1 MASTYNQKLALQN
14 RSHRFQWL
22 FSFLLLTWFLVEN
35 ALYLDSRHTVH
46 YLVFL
51 VVIRVQSSM
60 KCIICFVLRSSG
72 KFKTRSGVT
81 LILGCCFFMISQV
94 QLIMRHCVHNLFSN
108 LTRKYIYMPL
118 VIESGFNSYQCMMNT
133 WRSGWLKIQMNIYIP
148 RFSSVKW
155 NVRSIAISDKME
167 EWSSWNIQRPII
179 VFSSN
184 IDKLRKLK
192 SKISLWI

>member
-1 MASTYNQKLALQN
+1 MIYNIWSWKKGKYLQLKACSAKSLSSIPMAI
-14 RSHRFQWL
+14 
-22 FSFLLLTWFLVEN
+22 LLPPDDMALVEN

-94 QLIMRHCVHNLFSN
+94 QFIMRHCVHNLFSN
-108 LTRKYIYMPL
+108 LTRKYIYMPF
-118 VIESGFNSYQCMMNT
+118 VI
-133 WRSGWLKIQMNIYIP
+133 
-148 RFSSVKW
+148 
-155 NVRSIAISDKME
+155 
-167 EWSSWNIQRPII
+167 
-179 VFSSN
+179 
-184 IDKLRKLK
+184 
-192 SKISLWI
+192 

>member
-1 MASTYNQKLALQN
+1 MIYNIWSWKKGKYLQLKACSAKSLSSIPMAI
-14 RSHRFQWL
+14 
-22 FSFLLLTWFLVEN
+22 LLPPDDMALVEN

-108 LTRKYIYMPL
+108 LTRKYIYMPF
-118 VIESGFNSYQCMMNT
+118 VI
-133 WRSGWLKIQMNIYIP
+133 
-148 RFSSVKW
+148 
-155 NVRSIAISDKME
+155 
-167 EWSSWNIQRPII
+167 
-179 VFSSN
+179 
-184 IDKLRKLK
+184 
-192 SKISLWI
+192 

>member
-1 MASTYNQKLALQN
+1 MVLKKRQVLTIKSLLCKIALIDSN
-14 RSHRFQWL
+14 GYPPPSWWHG
-22 FSFLLLTWFLVEN
+22 LVEN

-94 QLIMRHCVHNLFSN
+94 QFIMRHCVHNLFSN
-108 LTRKYIYMPL
+108 LTRKYIYMPF
-118 VIESGFNSYQCMMNT
+118 VIQSGFNSYQCMMNT
-133 WRSGWLKIQMNIYIP
+133 WISGGLKIQMNNIP
-148 RFSSVKW
+148 RFSSVK
-155 NVRSIAISDKME
+155 
-167 EWSSWNIQRPII
+167 
-179 VFSSN
+179 
-184 IDKLRKLK
+184 
-192 SKISLWI
+192 